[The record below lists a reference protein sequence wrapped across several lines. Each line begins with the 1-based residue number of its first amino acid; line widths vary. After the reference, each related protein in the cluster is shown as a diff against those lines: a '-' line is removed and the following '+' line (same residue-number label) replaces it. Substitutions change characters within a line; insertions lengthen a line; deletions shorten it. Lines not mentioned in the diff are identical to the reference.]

1 MRGLVVGGAVKN
13 RLTGIAIAATLLGT
27 PAFAADMAVKAP
39 PPPPPPAV
47 TTWTGFYLGVN
58 GGWSG
63 GTSQDSWAFLGVNP
77 GPKFNQNG
85 GLAGVTYGHNWQ
97 FGRGVLGFEGDFD
110 LADIN
115 GSYTNPMF
123 CGTASCF
130 TRLKNFSTDRV
141 RVGVDLNGWL
151 PYVTGGLGFGQVN
164 AGQSPCAVVAGG
176 GLVAPQSSCNETWR
190 AGWVAGAGVEK
201 MIAPHWS
208 AKIEYLHYDF
218 GSNGF
223 ADHGWQYFG
232 TLGVFG
238 ASPFF
243 TLERGD
249 MVRAGI
255 NYHFADTAN
264 AADMPVKAAVYKA
277 PAPVT
282 VPSNWTSVYLGING
296 GYSGGTSVQTD
307 WFGVTTGHYSENGG
321 LAGVTYGANWQFGRS
336 GVLGFE
342 GDFDYARING
352 TINNAAI
359 CSITGGSACFTDLK
373 NFSTD
378 RVRVGVDLDGWLP
391 YVTGGVGFG
400 QVNAGQ
406 TPCGPTI
413 FGLASPTSSCA
424 ERWRAGWVAGAGVE
438 KMIAPHWSAKIEYLH
453 YDFGDTTSSAHAAQ
467 YFTASIGGGNWVDV
481 LERGDIVRAGIN
493 YHFDVL
499 SRN

>member
-1 MRGLVVGGAVKN
+1 MK
-13 RLTGIAIAATLLGT
+13 RLAIIALNLFISFAGT
-27 PAFAADMAVKAP
+27 SAFAADMAVKA
-39 PPPPPPAV
+39 PPPPPAV

-63 GTSQDSWAFLGVNP
+63 GTSQDSYAFFDPFIQNA
-77 GPKFNQNG
+77 GPNFHQNG
-85 GLAGVTYGHNWQ
+85 GLAGVTYGDNWQ

-115 GSYTNPMF
+115 GSYTNPTF

-141 RVGVDLNGWL
+141 RLGVDLNGWL
-151 PYVTGGLGFGQVN
+151 LFATGGLGFGQVN
-164 AGQSPCAVVAGG
+164 AGQSPCAVVLVG
-176 GLVAPQSSCNETWR
+176 GLGPESSCNETWR

-201 MIAPHWS
+201 MFAPHWS

-218 GSNGF
+218 GSNSF
-223 ADHGWQYFG
+223 ADHGYQYW
-232 TLGVFG
+232 G
-238 ASPFF
+238 AFPAGGGAPFF

-249 MVRAGI
+249 MVRAGV

-282 VPSNWTSVYLGING
+282 VPSNWTGVYLGING
-296 GYSGGTSVQTD
+296 GYSSGTTDQTD
-307 WFGVTTGHYSENGG
+307 FFGTTTGHYRENGG
-321 LAGVTYGANWQFGRS
+321 LAGVTYGANWQVGRS

-342 GDFDYARING
+342 GDFDYAHIDG
-352 TINNAAI
+352 TFNNAVT
-359 CSITGGSACFTDLK
+359 CSITGGTTCFTDLK
-373 NFSTD
+373 SFSTD

-391 YVTGGVGFG
+391 YLTGGVGFG

-424 ERWRAGWVAGAGVE
+424 ERWRTGWVAGAGVE

>member
-1 MRGLVVGGAVKN
+1 MKPF
-13 RLTGIAIAATLLGT
+13 AITALSLFISFAGT
-27 PAFAADMAVKAP
+27 SAFAADMPVKA

-63 GTSQDSWAFLGVNP
+63 STSQDSHAFIIP
-77 GPKFNQNG
+77 PQAGPNFHQSG

-97 FGRGVLGFEGDFD
+97 FGHSWVLGFEGDFD
-110 LADIN
+110 FADIN
-115 GSYTNPMF
+115 GSYTNPAF

-141 RVGVDLNGWL
+141 RLGVDLNGWL
-151 PYVTGGLGFGQVN
+151 LFATGGVGFGQVN
-164 AGQSPCAVVAGG
+164 AGQSPCTTLAGG
-176 GLVAPQSSCNETWR
+176 IFGPQSSCNETWR
-190 AGWVAGAGVEK
+190 AGWVAGVGVEK

-232 TLGVFG
+232 VG
-238 ASPFF
+238 AGGSLPYF
-243 TLERGD
+243 TVERGD

-264 AADMPVKAAVYKA
+264 AVDMPVKAAVYKA
-277 PAPVT
+277 PVR

-296 GYSGGTSVQTD
+296 GYSRGTSDQTD
-307 WFGVTTGHYSENGG
+307 WFGITTGHYSENGG
-321 LAGVTYGANWQFGRS
+321 LAGVTYGANWQVGRS

-342 GDFDYARING
+342 GDFDYAHIDG
-352 TINNAAI
+352 TFNNAVI
-359 CSITGGSACFTDLK
+359 CSITGGTTCFTDLK
-373 NFSTD
+373 SFSTD

-406 TPCGPTI
+406 TPCGPTM
-413 FGLASPTSSCA
+413 FAASLSLPTFSCG

-453 YDFGDTTSSAHAAQ
+453 YDFGDTTSSANAAQ
-467 YFTASIGGGNWVDV
+467 YNPATIGGGNWVNV
-481 LERGDIVRAGIN
+481 LVRGDMVRVGLN

-499 SRN
+499 NPN